1 MRTQPGDHANP
12 ARYLGEPGPVTTR
25 IWPGA
30 CENPAQY
37 LGEPSPAVDASGG
50 PVLSSFAAPRARCH
64 AGLLGALGN
73 DCCRLGWLGARER
86 TPALWHL
93 LGSRRCCPR
102 RTQVTS
108 AHLPHSPRCPGPAS
122 PTPQVASQ
130 TPPNKG
136 TCGPS
141 HDTSDLRGC
150 QSKAEEAMT
159 RVSGQ
164 RQRMKPER
172 GQLLISLCAHARAH
186 AHTRTHKRTRTR
198 ARTHRPRGGALS
210 SNGICKKWRPPQ
222 NPAGTRRAVSNP
234 GCLAPDCNPDTRSR
248 NNVES
253 QKFGQDTLKNGSTQN

>member
-12 ARYLGEPGPVTTR
+12 ARYLGEPGLVTAR

-30 CENPAQY
+30 CANPARY

-150 QSKAEEAMT
+150 QSRGSDDK
-159 RVSGQ
+159 GQ
-164 RQRMKPER
+164 RPASKNETGTRATAY
-172 GQLLISLCAHARAH
+172 ISLRARAH
-186 AHTRTHKRTRTR
+186 TRTR
-198 ARTHRPRGGALS
+198 ARTNARAHAHAHTVPEAELYLVMASVKSGGHPKTQQEHAALLAIRGASRQTVTQIREVVTMLNLKS
-210 SNGICKKWRPPQ
+210 
-222 NPAGTRRAVSNP
+222 
-234 GCLAPDCNPDTRSR
+234 LARTH
-248 NNVES
+248 
-253 QKFGQDTLKNGSTQN
+253 

>member
-12 ARYLGEPGPVTTR
+12 ARYLGEPGLVTAR

-30 CENPAQY
+30 CANPARY

-172 GQLLISLCAHARAH
+172 GQLLISLCAHTRTHARAH
-186 AHTRTHKRTRTR
+186 TRTR
-198 ARTHRPRGGALS
+198 ARTNARAHAHAHTVPEAELYLVMASVKSGGHPKTQQGHAALLAIRGASRQTVTQIREVVTMLNLKS
-210 SNGICKKWRPPQ
+210 
-222 NPAGTRRAVSNP
+222 
-234 GCLAPDCNPDTRSR
+234 LARTH
-248 NNVES
+248 
-253 QKFGQDTLKNGSTQN
+253 